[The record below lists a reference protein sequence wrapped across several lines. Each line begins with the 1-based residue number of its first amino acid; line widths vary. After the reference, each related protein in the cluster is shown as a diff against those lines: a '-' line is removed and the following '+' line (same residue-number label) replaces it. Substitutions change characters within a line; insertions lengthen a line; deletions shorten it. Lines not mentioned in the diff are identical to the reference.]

1 MASIRE
7 LVAAIAQ
14 EEGLDP
20 ALALAVAARESN
32 FNPRA
37 LGAAKE
43 VGVMQLTRGAA
54 AEVGVAWPPWDP
66 VENIRGGV
74 RYLQQQLLR
83 FGDVAL
89 ALAAYN
95 CGPRCV
101 ADALRA
107 GGDWMRRIPA
117 STREY
122 VADVLRRMG
131 LAPAPVY
138 EPPVYEPP
146 GGLPTYRAEATATPL
161 MPDWAWLLLGLL
173 ALALVTE

>member
-1 MASIRE
+1 MSIRE
-7 LVAAIAQ
+7 LVAAIAE

-20 ALALAVAARESN
+20 ALALAVAARESS

-37 LGAAKE
+37 LGGAGE

-54 AEVGVAWPPWDP
+54 ADVGVAWPPWDP
-66 VENIRGGV
+66 VDNIRGGV
-74 RYLQQQLLR
+74 RYLQQQLAR

-95 CGPRCV
+95 AGPKRV
-101 ADALRA
+101 ADALAA

-122 VADVLRRMG
+122 VADVLRRYG
-131 LAPAPVY
+131 WSAPAP
-138 EPPVYEPP
+138 EPELAMPVYQVE
-146 GGLPTYRAEATATPL
+146 GTATPK

-173 ALALVTE
+173 AVAVVTQ